1 MPGTIL
7 GIGDTAKNI
16 NEQRLLP
23 WRNVRLNLKRQM
35 ANIKQDKPIWWC
47 GRG

>member
-16 NEQRLLP
+16 NELRSLP
-23 WRNVRLNLKRQM
+23 WRSLYLNVERQM
-35 ANIKQDKPIWWC
+35 ANNKQDKPSWWC
-47 GRG
+47 VRR